1 MSACPSGQERSL
13 KTGKCINIC
22 PIGSARNPATG
33 RCVKNKTAKVAT
45 KAATK
50 KVATKAATKA
60 TTKKVATK
68 DCLADEEISLK
79 TGKCVKKCPAGSSR
93 NPATGRCVKDKVAKP
108 AKTEKKARVIARVP
122 TPYQSPQVRV
132 PTPYQSPQVRVP
144 TPPPATVF
152 YMNPEN
158 LPKPSSSSSL
168 SPIIPMHNKAKVQ
181 VPLDIDDVVEIDKEI
196 VIDAEMR
203 KYLKEEQPNLTTPE
217 EMKEYIKEKLR
228 EFKNNVITEDE
239 SDFAD
244 YLTEPMQ
251 MDANDICHMTT
262 DDFIKCLEHQDSPYH
277 ADYVIAK
284 KYKKKSIKKLLD
296 RVKFYLIVSEGLLI
310 EHVND
315 EFTLKESLQHLT
327 TEYGMTISPRMAH
340 YVKFFLERGNK
351 KEASNDDDEEERAVS
366 NDSYMSGEY
375 SGDSYGLVGSKNVA
389 PYKKSGRNKGY
400 KKRTSSSW

>member
-22 PIGSARNPATG
+22 PIGSTRNPATG

-45 KAATK
+45 KATTKATTK
-50 KVATKAATKA
+50 KVATKA

-122 TPYQSPQVRV
+122 TPYQSPH
-132 PTPYQSPQVRVP
+132 VRVP
-144 TPPPATVF
+144 TPPPATVV

-158 LPKPSSSSSL
+158 LPKSVSSSSSSSL
-168 SPIIPMHNKAKVQ
+168 SPIIPMHHKAKVQ

-196 VIDAEMR
+196 VIDAGMR
-203 KYLKEEQPNLTTPE
+203 KYLKEDQPDLTTPE
-217 EMKEYIKEKLR
+217 EMKEYIKEKIK

-244 YLTEPMQ
+244 YLTGPMR
-251 MDANDICHMTT
+251 MDADNVYHMTT
-262 DDFIKCLEHQDSPYH
+262 DDFIERLEHQDSPYH

-284 KYKKKSIKKLLD
+284 KYKMKSIKKLLD
-296 RVKFYLIVSEGLLI
+296 RVKFYLIVSEGLLN
-310 EHVND
+310 EHAND
-315 EFTLKESLQHLT
+315 DFTLKESLQHLT
-327 TEYGMTISPRMAH
+327 TEYEMTISPRMAH
-340 YVKFFLERGNK
+340 YIKFFLERGNK
-351 KEASNDDDEEERAVS
+351 KEGSNDDDDEEERSVS

-389 PYKKSGRNKGY
+389 PYKRSGRNKGY